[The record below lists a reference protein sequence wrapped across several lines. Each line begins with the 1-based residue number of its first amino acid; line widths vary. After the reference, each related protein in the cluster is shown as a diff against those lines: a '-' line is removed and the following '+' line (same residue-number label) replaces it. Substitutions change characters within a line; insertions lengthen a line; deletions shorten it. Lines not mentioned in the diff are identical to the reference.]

1 MEEPARL
8 FYCGRCQA
16 MVRICRQ
23 CDRGQIYCSPDCA
36 DLARRHG
43 QREAGRR
50 YQQSRPGRFHHA
62 ARARAY
68 RARQKIVTH
77 HGSEMATVDAVLAAM
92 PLAVPEPDERRVAEP
107 GQAALEVCCRC
118 GTACGSAVRLDF
130 LGTRVRRRPSWTRAP

>member
-16 MVRICRQ
+16 MVRICRR
-23 CDRGQIYCSPDCA
+23 CDRGQIYCSRACA
-36 DLARRHG
+36 DLVRRQG

-77 HGSEMATVDAVLAAM
+77 HGSETPATHAVLTAM
-92 PLAVPEPDERRVAEP
+92 PLVVPERGERRVAGP
-107 GQAALEVCCRC
+107 GQAALEVCCHC

-130 LGTRVRRRPSWTRAP
+130 LGTRVRRQLPWTRAP